1 VNRAVLLL
9 QLRVQR
15 PVQRPVQLRLLRGAT
30 VQALVLALAAATSSG
45 CLVLRAQHDDLAA
58 KVTKLEQST
67 GDRGKDLDEKLAE
80 ADRKLAELQGKLD
93 QAENLLRGSQAGIG
107 ARMDTVEVEVAQL
120 RGAAENAEL
129 VSSTSQQAM
138 TELRTDVD
146 QRLRALEEKLNEATS
161 IPEGKDE
168 LWSEADRQLQRKNY
182 KLSRQLW
189 RTFIS
194 RYPGDAKLPE
204 ANFKVGLTF
213 FSERDY
219 KSALG
224 QFYRIIQ
231 EYAEDPIVSDALYYS
246 GLGFAK
252 LGQCKNAIAY
262 FEALIRPKSPASP
275 QYQKAAKEQ
284 IDTLKKDTGDLCFD
298 REDANA
304 GAAAKRGVQESEA
317 KAVAPVR
324 TPAKPGKTK

>member
-1 VNRAVLLL
+1 MKPAMTTSTRHPDGL
-9 QLRVQR
+9 
-15 PVQRPVQLRLLRGAT
+15 PSTSLRGA
-30 VQALVLALAAATSSG
+30 ALVAGLALSLAGSTG
-45 CLVLRAQHDDLAA
+45 CLTLKAEHNELAA
-58 KVTKLEQST
+58 RVTRLDQAT
-67 GDRGKDLDEKLAE
+67 GDRGTQLDEKLAE
-80 ADRKLAELQGKLD
+80 ADRKLAELQSKLD
-93 QAENLLRGSQAGIG
+93 QAETLLRGSQAGIG
-107 ARMDTVEVEVAQL
+107 ARMDKVETDTAEL

-129 VSSTSQQAM
+129 VATVGQQAQQ
-138 TELRTDVD
+138 ELRAEVD
-146 QRLRALEEKLNEATS
+146 QRLRTLEEKLNEATN

-168 LWSEADRQLQRKNY
+168 LWSEADRQLGKKNY
-182 KLSRQLW
+182 KLARQLW

-219 KSALG
+219 KGALG

-231 EYAEDPIVSDALYYS
+231 EYSEDPIVSDALYYS

-262 FEALIRPKSPASP
+262 FEALLRPKSGASA
-275 QYQKAAKEQ
+275 QYQKAAKDQ
-284 IDTLKKDTGDLCFD
+284 IDTLKRDNGDLCLD

-304 GAAAKRGVQESEA
+304 GAAAKRGVQETQREPA
-317 KAVAPVR
+317 KAAP
-324 TPAKPGKTK
+324 TPAKAKGK

>member
-1 VNRAVLLL
+1 MAHHHSPRTL
-9 QLRVQR
+9 
-15 PVQRPVQLRLLRGAT
+15 PRLPGAPDGLPSTTLRGAI
-30 VQALVLALAAATSSG
+30 LVLAALTAGPG
-45 CLVLRAQHDDLAA
+45 CLTLKAEHNDLAA
-58 KVTKLEQST
+58 RVTKIDQAT
-67 GDRGKDLDEKLAE
+67 GDRGAQLDEKLAE
-80 ADRKLAELQGKLD
+80 ADRKLAELQAKLD
-93 QAENLLRGSQAGIG
+93 QAETLLRGSQAGIG
-107 ARMDTVEVEVAQL
+107 ARMDRVEEETAQL

-129 VSSTSQQAM
+129 VSTASQHAM
-138 TELRTDVD
+138 TELRTEVD
-146 QRLRALEEKLNEATS
+146 QRLRHLEEKLNEATN

-168 LWSEADRQLQRKNY
+168 LWSEAERQLGKKNY
-182 KLSRQLW
+182 KLARQLW

-219 KSALG
+219 KGALG

-231 EYAEDPIVSDALYYS
+231 EYSEDPIVSDALYYS

-262 FEALIRPKSPASP
+262 FEALLRPKSGASA
-275 QYQKAAKEQ
+275 QYQKAAKDQ
-284 IDTLKKDTGDLCFD
+284 IDTLKRDNGDLCLD

-304 GAAAKRGVQESEA
+304 GAAAKRGVQETQG
-317 KAVAPVR
+317 K
-324 TPAKPGKTK
+324 TPAPAPAPKAKGK